1 MCFHRIFHFS
11 FSSFLL
17 AIRGWKFVETIIRL
31 LRIYEILSFERRMS
45 GESWRGGRS
54 FEGMEEGE
62 KGEGEVGSVSF
73 ASHVALRYWNGPR
86 QLLVTWL
93 SYIHNTFY
101 TRRRPHSMWKK
112 RERER
117 KRKKKKEGRKEG
129 KRRRRGGYDRHW
141 LVVVGERSCTL
152 FLAFHPGFVPL
163 GFYTTA
169 IHHTIASFAF
179 YCRTIRPTYV
189 KCTVFCA
196 TYCLFRSNLYS
207 FFLSR

>member
-1 MCFHRIFHFS
+1 
-11 FSSFLL
+11 
-17 AIRGWKFVETIIRL
+17 
-31 LRIYEILSFERRMS
+31 MS
-45 GESWRGGRS
+45 GESWSRLKGWKREKREGRGWKRFFRVS
-54 FEGMEEGE
+54 RRFEILKRAATASGDMALVHTQHVLYAASPAFDVE
-62 KGEGEVGSVSF
+62 KKRE
-73 ASHVALRYWNGPR
+73 
-86 QLLVTWL
+86 
-93 SYIHNTFY
+93 
-101 TRRRPHSMWKK
+101 

-117 KRKKKKEGRKEG
+117 KRKKRRKEGRKE
-129 KRRRRGGYDRHW
+129 KKKGGYDRHW
-141 LVVVGERSCTL
+141 LVVVGECSCTL

-196 TYCLFRSNLYS
+196 TYCLFRSNLYP